1 MLKDFF
7 RSFGRVE
14 AEAGP
19 LSGIVLS
26 VPPSH
31 RLDFARRVGTVAAT
45 HDVVSELFRTAQRQ
59 IHVFSPYV
67 DPTFTALLQQT
78 RARVRI
84 VTTARECRGLRPN
97 PVLERC
103 AGLGDFQARYVVE
116 HQNKAQIFQMHAK
129 MVLADAAAA
138 YVGSANLTDTSL
150 HFNFEMGMLTREP
163 RDVAALE
170 EIFDHVWNHMSVTA
184 RML

>member
-1 MLKDFF
+1 MIREFI
-7 RSFGRVE
+7 RSLGRGEAAVE
-14 AEAGP
+14 PA
-19 LSGIVLS
+19 SRIVLS
-26 VPPSH
+26 IPPAH
-31 RLDFARRVGTVAAT
+31 RQDFSRRVGSVAGT
-45 HDVVSELFRTAQRQ
+45 YDVVAELFRTAEKQV
-59 IHVFSPYV
+59 HVFAPYV

-84 VTTARECRGLRPN
+84 VTTAREFRGLKPN

-129 MVLADAAAA
+129 MVLADGAAA

-150 HFNFEMGMLTREP
+150 HFNFEMGLLTRDA
-163 RDVAALE
+163 RDVASLE
-170 EIFDHVWNHMSVTA
+170 AVFEHVWNHMSVAA